1 MNTIC
6 HLANAVIRQPVFLGA
21 DVHIAYRIICDSN
34 QADLFNCLRAFEYEV
49 ALQQAQ
55 NFNKGDFGV
64 ATKKKSKKK
73 KSVGRKASSRKK
85 SAPKSKARSK
95 VKAKSKA
102 KTKPKAKS
110 KAKAKT
116 KSKAKTKTKP
126 KAKAKPKAK
135 TKSKAKTKIKP
146 KAKAKVKSKTK
157 AKTALKPKTKAKSS
171 KKATSKPKQ
180 VKLNPTTLKIRD
192 QLLRNQTE
200 LLNIIQS
207 SQSIERNSAEMNFSN
222 EIDMASS
229 LEGREMMFQLTS
241 RDRNELKMI
250 KEALYKIETGT
261 YGICESCSKKI
272 SAKRLQIL
280 PLSILCID
288 CKESMEHT

>member
-1 MNTIC
+1 M
-6 HLANAVIRQPVFLGA
+6 
-21 DVHIAYRIICDSN
+21 
-34 QADLFNCLRAFEYEV
+34 
-49 ALQQAQ
+49 
-55 NFNKGDFGV
+55 
-64 ATKKKSKKK
+64 
-73 KSVGRKASSRKK
+73 GRKASSRKK

-102 KTKPKAKS
+102 K
-110 KAKAKT
+110 AKT

-126 KAKAKPKAK
+126 KAKAKPKTK

>member
-102 KTKPKAKS
+102 K
-110 KAKAKT
+110 AKT

-126 KAKAKPKAK
+126 KAKAKPKTK